1 MFKSHIIVST
11 ALIALLVF
19 PVAARAHGGHVHK
32 VMGTVTAHENNQLQV
47 RTQDGK
53 IVAIVLNDKTAVL
66 RGKAKLDLT
75 ALKAG
80 ERVVVDIGDGKAPVT
95 AREVKV
101 GELPAATASKRI
113 EGTGKRE

>member
-1 MFKSHIIVST
+1 MFRTYIFSA
-11 ALIALLVF
+11 ALVAILAF
-19 PVAARAHGGHVHK
+19 PVVTRAHGGHVHK

-53 IVAIVLNDKTAVL
+53 AVTIVLNDKTTVL

-95 AREVKV
+95 AREVKL
-101 GELPAATASKRI
+101 GEVAPATAK
-113 EGTGKRE
+113 K

>member
-1 MFKSHIIVST
+1 MSRNHIIAST
-11 ALIALLVF
+11 TLIALLVL

-32 VMGTVTAHENNQLQV
+32 VMGTVTAHENDQLQV

-53 IVAIVLNDKTAVL
+53 IVAIVLNDKTAVV

-95 AREVKV
+95 AREVKL
-101 GELPAATASKRI
+101 GEVPAASAK
-113 EGTGKRE
+113 K

>member
-1 MFKSHIIVST
+1 
-11 ALIALLVF
+11 
-19 PVAARAHGGHVHK
+19 
-32 VMGTVTAHENNQLQV
+32 MGTVTAHENNQLQV

-53 IVAIVLNDKTAVL
+53 AVTIVLNDKTSVL

-95 AREVKV
+95 AREVKL
-101 GELPAATASKRI
+101 GEVAPATAK
-113 EGTGKRE
+113 K